1 MNIYVGNLDREV
13 TEAELR
19 ELFQAFGQ
27 VASVNILKDRHSG
40 QPRGF
45 CFVEMPNR
53 DEGQAAIE
61 GLKGKSLRE
70 RTLDIAEAQ
79 PRPKGGGGGRSFGN
93 RRGGGFGGGRRRY

>member
-1 MNIYVGNLDREV
+1 VNIYIGNLERNV
-13 TEAELR
+13 TETELR
-19 ELFQAFGQ
+19 ELFEPFGQ

-45 CFVEMPNR
+45 GFVEMPNK

-61 GLKGKSLRE
+61 SLKGKPLRE
-70 RTLDIAEAQ
+70 RTMDIAEAQ

-93 RRGGGFGGGRRRY
+93 RRGGFGGGRRH